1 MDTQTLEPSDI
12 ETCAATLPTTNAER
26 LLKDLTAGRNYIKR
40 QFDVYD
46 KAIPRIQ
53 PLLAE
58 LSEEC
63 SINSYGGTMWFTT
76 HQRSD
81 IQVLLQL
88 APRWEKK
95 TEGDEIRYIANVDG
109 VPYWVT
115 ARDSALPDTCKLVE
129 REVEIPAQPARIS
142 KVMMVECST

>member
-26 LLKDLTAGRNYIKR
+26 LLKDLMDGRNYIKR

-58 LSEEC
+58 LSETAWSEGL
-63 SINSYGGTMWFTT
+63 SLAQT
-76 HQRSD
+76 RSAELFAGAEAAEEGAGATASD
-81 IQVLLQL
+81 TAAICHPPSMLRRTVLKSSQ
-88 APRWEKK
+88 
-95 TEGDEIRYIANVDG
+95 
-109 VPYWVT
+109 
-115 ARDSALPDTCKLVE
+115 
-129 REVEIPAQPARIS
+129 
-142 KVMMVECST
+142 